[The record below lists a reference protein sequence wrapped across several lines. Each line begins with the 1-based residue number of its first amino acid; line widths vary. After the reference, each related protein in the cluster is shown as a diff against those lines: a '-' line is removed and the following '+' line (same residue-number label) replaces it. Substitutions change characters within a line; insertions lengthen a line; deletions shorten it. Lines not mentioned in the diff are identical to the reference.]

1 MSRGGGHV
9 AASRMSVWAGV
20 AALSVALVGCA
31 PASETDPTPSA
42 SVSTA
47 PSPDATSDGPP
58 VTDPPVDEIDLDA
71 LVCTDLLDLAVA
83 QAQFGADA
91 QFIAEL
97 GPGEFAG
104 IMAGPIAENALS
116 EATQQIGCIWGIPQS
131 DGAFTVVVAALPQA
145 SRDTLTTALGSS
157 VFTGTLIGTAP
168 AYTWERDDA
177 LGMFTTVYAFAS
189 PLWVTVTGSGTT
201 SSQTEITGDVL
212 NHLRTIYPS
221 LGN

>member
-1 MSRGGGHV
+1 M
-9 AASRMSVWAGV
+9 AASRISVWAGV
-20 AALSVALVGCA
+20 AALSVALVGCT
-31 PASETDPTPSA
+31 PVSQPDPTPSA
-42 SVSTA
+42 SASTE

-58 VTDPPVDEIDLDA
+58 MTEAPAEEIDLDA
-71 LVCTDLLDLAVA
+71 LACTDLLDLAVA

-97 GPGEFAG
+97 GPTEFAG
-104 IMAGPIAENALS
+104 IMAGPVAETALT
-116 EATQQIGCIWGIPQS
+116 EATQKIGCIWGIPQS

-145 SRDTLTTALGSS
+145 SRDTLTTALGTS

-189 PLWVTVTGSGTT
+189 PLWVTVNGAGTT

-212 NHLRTIYPS
+212 SHLRTLYPS
-221 LGN
+221 LGD

>member
-1 MSRGGGHV
+1 MMGRPTPL
-9 AASRMSVWAGV
+9 WAGV
-20 AALSVALVGCA
+20 VALSVALVGCTPA
-31 PASETDPTPSA
+31 PEPEPTPSA
-42 SVSTA
+42 SASTA

-58 VTDPPVDEIDLDA
+58 TTDPPADEIDLDA
-71 LVCTDLLDLAVA
+71 LACTDLLDLAVA

-97 GPGEFAG
+97 GPAEFTG
-104 IMAGPIAENALS
+104 IMAGPVAENALT
-116 EATQQIGCIWGIPQS
+116 EATQKIGCIWGIPQS

-189 PLWVTVTGSGTT
+189 PLWVTVNGAGTT

-212 NHLRTIYPS
+212 SHLRTLYPS
-221 LGN
+221 LGD

>member
-1 MSRGGGHV
+1 M
-9 AASRMSVWAGV
+9 AASRISVWAGV
-20 AALSVALVGCA
+20 AALSVALVGCT
-31 PASETDPTPSA
+31 PASQPDPTPSA
-42 SVSTA
+42 SASTE
-47 PSPDATSDGPP
+47 PSPDGTSDGPP
-58 VTDPPVDEIDLDA
+58 MTEAPAEEIDLDA
-71 LVCTDLLDLAVA
+71 LACTGLLDLAVA

-97 GPGEFAG
+97 GPTEFAG
-104 IMAGPIAENALS
+104 IMAGPVAETALT
-116 EATQQIGCIWGIPQS
+116 EATQKIGCIWGIPQS

-145 SRDTLTTALGSS
+145 SRDTLTTALGTS

-189 PLWVTVTGSGTT
+189 PLWVTVNGAGTT

-212 NHLRTIYPS
+212 SHLRTLYPS
-221 LGN
+221 LGD